1 MHRCIQGKGRRLCQ
15 NLKANSEQRFG
26 SPGNLSECPPHPSA
40 TPDPINPEI
49 VAIGYR
55 GIAPWLTREITQFVG
70 IGANLEYPFQSRA
83 ITKALRDLY
92 RLAVDPNLSA
102 DNPWTANTMAWAIAD
117 LLPSFRDAPSFEPL
131 RRFLEDS
138 DEAPE
143 LLDHRRI
150 DLSVQI
156 ANIFDRYLMYRPDWV
171 LAWSRN
177 EPAPSYSSSRTK
189 PGSQSSGVH

>member
-1 MHRCIQGKGRRLCQ
+1 MSEFRLIRS
-15 NLKANSEQRFG
+15 NDLVHLG
-26 SPGNLSECPPHPSA
+26 TYLSARLIHEPL
-40 TPDPINPEI
+40 PDPINPEI

-117 LLPSFRDAPSFEPL
+117 LLPSFRDEPSFKPL

-150 DLSVQI
+150 DLSIQI

-177 EPAPSYSSSRTK
+177 EPAPK
-189 PGSQSSGVH
+189 LQLDADQACSQSFGVH